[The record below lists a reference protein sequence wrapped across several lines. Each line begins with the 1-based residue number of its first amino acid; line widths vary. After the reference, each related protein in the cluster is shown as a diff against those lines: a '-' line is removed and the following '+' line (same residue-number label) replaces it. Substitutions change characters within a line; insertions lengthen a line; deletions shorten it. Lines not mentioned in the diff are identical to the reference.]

1 MKWRIINLLS
11 KMNNLKFDI
20 FLSWFCHMNLI
31 WKSNFSLPQQTLRL
45 SLFWIIYFENWI
57 NIESATLKLS
67 DAISLTLTSS
77 WFFFVLA
84 LNHLLCFIPFSSS
97 QVLNYNS
104 VSTHI
109 HPYTWNWLDVMALAV
124 DWRCCAFNPVIG
136 PQLISLFSNQFSQ
149 QELRL
154 SSKIRSVLNILT

>member
-1 MKWRIINLLS
+1 MFGIFFIVILSYEFNLKMEFFSPTTNIAFVIIL
-11 KMNNLKFDI
+11 NNLFSKLNQHWIRHFQVE
-20 FLSWFCHMNLI
+20 WC
-31 WKSNFSLPQQTLRL
+31 NFIDS
-45 SLFWIIYFENWI
+45 
-57 NIESATLKLS
+57 
-67 DAISLTLTSS
+67 TSS

-109 HPYTWNWLDVMALAV
+109 HPYTWNWLDVMALAL

-149 QELRL
+149 RELNL